1 MKSGCNHLGLAEP
14 ELVDDGAITPSIIMQ
29 SACNHLGL
37 AEPELVDDG
46 AAREARVQH
55 REHLHAMRE
64 ATSMH

>member
-1 MKSGCNHLGLAEP
+1 
-14 ELVDDGAITPSIIMQ
+14 
-29 SACNHLGL
+29 
-37 AEPELVDDG
+37 VDDG